1 MPGIAKSL
9 KSSLRAALGVTLKF
23 ITKRQK
29 ELRSAWRR
37 EANRI
42 LRNAERVEARGYTV
56 NYDKLNLKP
65 PKVFSQRSVDRLH
78 KIRGDEFYNY
88 LTYQTDTGEVVHG
101 VVGRRMERSKAARKA
116 AATAKAKRKAKQ
128 EAKAAEEAAQRAR
141 EASAEAHEAAA
152 AAQTA
157 ARAAGIGENPYPET
171 VEPPAMPDDWSALPR
186 WEDMVIANT
195 KFDIGNVGKP
205 SVADFLIGQ
214 IDRWVE
220 AFGKEE
226 TARILQETT
235 ESGELD
241 WDVKYDQQKAYEF
254 VTKWTEELVA
264 RNAMDPDDA
273 ADLFAAIE
281 ADYDWRDWDY
291 GDPLDEFYGGGY

>member
-1 MPGIAKSL
+1 MPGNAKL
-9 KSSLRAALGVTLKF
+9 FKSSLRLALTVALKF
-23 ITKRQK
+23 VTQRQR

-56 NYDKLNLKP
+56 NYDKLGLKP
-65 PKVFSQRSVDRLH
+65 PKVYSQRSVDRLH

-88 LTYQTDTGEVVHG
+88 LTYRTDTGEVVHG

-116 AATAKAKRKAKQ
+116 AATAKAKQ

-141 EASAEAHEAAA
+141 EARAEVHEAAA

-157 ARAAGIGENPYPET
+157 TRAAGVGEDPYPET

-195 KFDIGNVGKP
+195 KFDIANVGKP

-220 AFGKEE
+220 VFGKEE

-241 WDVKYDQQKAYEF
+241 WDVKYDHQKAYEF

-264 RNAMDPDDA
+264 RNAMNPDDA
-273 ADLFAAIE
+273 AGLFDAIE

>member
-1 MPGIAKSL
+1 MPGNAKSF
-9 KSSLRAALGVTLKF
+9 KSSLRLALTVALKF
-23 ITKRQK
+23 VTKRQR

-56 NYDKLNLKP
+56 NYDKLDLKP
-65 PKVFSQRSVDRLH
+65 PKVYSQRSVDRLH

-88 LTYQTDTGEVVHG
+88 LTYRTDTGEVVHG

-128 EAKAAEEAAQRAR
+128 EAKAAEQAAQRAR

-157 ARAAGIGENPYPET
+157 TRAAGAGEDPYPET

-186 WEDMVIANT
+186 WEDMVIANA
-195 KFDIGNVGKP
+195 KFDIANVGKP

-220 AFGKEE
+220 VFGKEE

-241 WDVKYDQQKAYEF
+241 WDVKYDHQKAYEF

-264 RNAMDPDDA
+264 RNAMSEEDA
-273 ADLFAAIE
+273 EGLFAAIE

>member
-1 MPGIAKSL
+1 MLGIAKSF
-9 KSSLRAALGVTLKF
+9 KSSLRLALTVTLKF
-23 ITKRQK
+23 VTKRQR

-56 NYDKLNLKP
+56 NYDKLDLKP
-65 PKVFSQRSVDRLH
+65 PKVYSQRSVDRLH

-88 LTYQTDTGEVVHG
+88 LTYRTDTGEVVHG

-128 EAKAAEEAAQRAR
+128 EAKAAEEAAQRAG
-141 EASAEAHEAAA
+141 EARAEAHEAAA

-157 ARAAGIGENPYPET
+157 TRAAGAGEDPYPET
-171 VEPPAMPDDWSALPR
+171 VEPPVMPDDWSALPR
-186 WEDMVIANT
+186 WEDMVIANA
-195 KFDIGNVGKP
+195 KFDIANVGKP

-214 IDRWVE
+214 VDRWVE
-220 AFGKEE
+220 VFGKEE

-241 WDVKYDQQKAYEF
+241 WDVKYDHQKAYEF

-264 RNAMDPDDA
+264 RNAMSEEDA
-273 ADLFAAIE
+273 EDLFASIE

>member
-1 MPGIAKSL
+1 MPGIVQSL
-9 KSSLRAALGVTLKF
+9 KSSLRSALAAPLRFLTD
-23 ITKRQK
+23 RQK

-56 NYDKLNLKP
+56 NYHRLDLNP

-78 KIRGDEFYNY
+78 KIRGDEFYKY
-88 LTYQTDTGEVVHG
+88 LTYRTESGEVVRG
-101 VVGRRMERSKAARKA
+101 VEGRKMERSAASRKA
-116 AATAKAKRKAKQ
+116 AATVRARR
-128 EAKAAEEAAQRAR
+128 ETKAAEQAAQRAR
-141 EASAEAHEAAA
+141 EARARAQEAASSAEAAL
-152 AAQTA
+152 
-157 ARAAGIGENPYPET
+157 RAMGVDDGLYPET
-171 VEPPAMPDDWSALPR
+171 VEPPAMPDDWRALPR

-195 KFDIGNVGKP
+195 KFDISNTGKP
-205 SVADFLIGQ
+205 SVAAFLIGM
-214 IDRWVE
+214 IDRWIE

-226 TARILQETT
+226 TARIFQETT
-235 ESGELD
+235 ESGEFD
-241 WDVKYDQQKAYEF
+241 WDVKYNPQKAYEF

-264 RNAMDPDDA
+264 RNAMDHDDVA
-273 ADLFAAIE
+273 GLFDAIE

>member
-9 KSSLRAALGVTLKF
+9 KSSLRSALAVSLKF
-23 ITKRQK
+23 VTKRQK

-56 NYDKLNLKP
+56 NYDKLDLNP
-65 PKVFSQRSVDRLH
+65 PKVYSQRSVDRLH
-78 KIRGDEFYNY
+78 KIRGDEFYKY
-88 LTYQTDTGEVVHG
+88 LTYRTDTGEVVHG

-128 EAKAAEEAAQRAR
+128 EAKAAEDAARRAR
-141 EASAEAHEAAA
+141 EARAEAHEAAA
-152 AAQTA
+152 ASEA
-157 ARAAGIGENPYPET
+157 ATRAAGVGEDLYPET

-186 WEDMVIANT
+186 WEDLVISNV
-195 KFDIGNVGKP
+195 KLDIASVGKP
-205 SVADFLIGQ
+205 SVADFLIAQ

-226 TARILQETT
+226 TAKVLQETT
-235 ESGELD
+235 ESDELD
-241 WDVKYDQQKAYEF
+241 WDVKYKEQKAYEF
-254 VTKWTEELVA
+254 VTKWTEELVS
-264 RNAMDPDDA
+264 RNAMSDEDA
-273 ADLFAAIE
+273 EGLFAAIE